1 MDIAESWDKFND
13 FEEFKRTRIMGFK
26 DYTSTFEKYKN
37 IAKLNMNLPSEILAF
52 KLLKQAILNKDKH
65 TTVLTGIDYS
75 KKDTLYEQAKQLLH
89 KFKVDQI

>member
-1 MDIAESWDKFND
+1 
-13 FEEFKRTRIMGFK
+13 MGFK

-37 IAKLNMNLPSEILAF
+37 IAKLNMNLTSKILAF

-65 TTVLTGIDYS
+65 TTGIYYS
-75 KKDTLYEQAKQLLH
+75 KKETLYEQAKQLLH